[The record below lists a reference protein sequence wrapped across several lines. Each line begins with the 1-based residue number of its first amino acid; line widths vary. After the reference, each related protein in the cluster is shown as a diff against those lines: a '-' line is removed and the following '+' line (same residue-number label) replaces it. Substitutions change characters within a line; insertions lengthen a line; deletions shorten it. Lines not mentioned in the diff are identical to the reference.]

1 MDTSRIE
8 ALLEALIDKQD
19 EIITRIEALEQS
31 VSYDLGAV
39 TNELSTL
46 NTNLSSGISRIHD
59 ELNWWGDGPS
69 FAKQVIG
76 TLESIDMNTN
86 G

>member
-8 ALLEALIDKQD
+8 ALLETLIDKQD

-31 VSYDLGAV
+31 VSYDLGAA
-39 TNELSTL
+39 TSELSTL
-46 NTNLSSGISRIHD
+46 NTNLNSGLSQIHD
-59 ELNWWGDGPS
+59 ELNWWGEGHS
-69 FAKQVIG
+69 FAKQVLAA
-76 TLESIDMNTN
+76 LEILNMNTT